1 MTLHRGIDGSVP
13 TAPVSAG
20 YSFLFPGRNLE
31 VRTVAPGRSSRH
43 MREPIEGE
51 RTDRTPNTVVPV

>member
-1 MTLHRGIDGSVP
+1 MTLHTGIDGSAP

-20 YSFLFPGRNLE
+20 YSFPGHNLE

-51 RTDRTPNTVVPV
+51 RTDRTPNTAVPV